1 MKPTP
6 NLSTSIGRILCAF
19 QPQITTQKKR
29 LIAGAVFILLATGMD
44 VLQPWPLKFI
54 YDQIFLGKSDN
65 HPAVWRILQTSDPR
79 LLLGSFHSASLGFPS
94 SERPPTMPVPFCS
107 R

>member
-54 YDQIFLGKSDN
+54 YDQVFLGNYRGDPR
-65 HPAVWRILQTSDPR
+65 PAV
-79 LLLGSFHSASLGFPS
+79 HSLGATALVIS
-94 SERPPTMPVPFCS
+94 QPT
-107 R
+107 